1 MIYFLYGIFFILL
14 CVAVAVGV
22 VGGTIS
28 GLIEGRRR
36 RKNLERVAAEEKAKR
51 ERTLAMIAEIK
62 ETVRKAKE
70 SQRALDNPGE
80 YDTFEA
86 FMTAAFDGEYPT
98 NLKPET
104 EAFYRRH
111 WLKAQKQ

>member
-1 MIYFLYGIFFILL
+1 MIYFLYGIFLLLL

-36 RKNLERVAAEEKAKR
+36 RKNLERIAAVEKAKR
-51 ERTLAMIAEIK
+51 ERTLAIIAEIK
-62 ETVRKAKE
+62 DTARKVNI
-70 SQRALDNPGE
+70 SQIALEHPEDFK
-80 YDTFEA
+80 TFEEWISVVLVE
-86 FMTAAFDGEYPT
+86 T
-98 NLKPET
+98 KPSDLSPEQ
-104 EAFYRRH
+104 EASYRRH